1 MEKKRSHTVLQILQC
16 LCSYEFTAVDPHYH
30 DCVSTQSQKEMTLKE
45 AYVPARARR
54 CRQRGER
61 RSSGQSLEKVKW
73 NMEDLLNKQLEGAE
87 QEKVRREAKRGDFYR
102 SVQQHW
108 KQLMGSQLQGSS
120 AQNSFSASGKLSL
133 HTTAWDVLPWTFPLS
148 ALLSSYTVLT
158 VQPKVVEKYQ
168 LR

>member
-1 MEKKRSHTVLQILQC
+1 
-16 LCSYEFTAVDPHYH
+16 
-30 DCVSTQSQKEMTLKE
+30 MTLKE

-102 SVQQHW
+102 SVQQH
-108 KQLMGSQLQGSS
+108 
-120 AQNSFSASGKLSL
+120 
-133 HTTAWDVLPWTFPLS
+133 
-148 ALLSSYTVLT
+148 
-158 VQPKVVEKYQ
+158 
-168 LR
+168 

>member
-1 MEKKRSHTVLQILQC
+1 MEKREVTLFSKYCNVCAAMSSPQLILTTT
-16 LCSYEFTAVDPHYH
+16 TAY
-30 DCVSTQSQKEMTLKE
+30 QSQKEMTLKE

-102 SVQQHW
+102 SVQQH
-108 KQLMGSQLQGSS
+108 
-120 AQNSFSASGKLSL
+120 
-133 HTTAWDVLPWTFPLS
+133 
-148 ALLSSYTVLT
+148 
-158 VQPKVVEKYQ
+158 
-168 LR
+168 

>member
-1 MEKKRSHTVLQILQC
+1 
-16 LCSYEFTAVDPHYH
+16 
-30 DCVSTQSQKEMTLKE
+30 
-45 AYVPARARR
+45 
-54 CRQRGER
+54 
-61 RSSGQSLEKVKW
+61 
-73 NMEDLLNKQLEGAE
+73 MEDLLNKQLEGAE

-133 HTTAWDVLPWTFPLS
+133 HTTAWDVLPWTFTLS